1 MVNDSTN
8 KHAHTHK
15 PTRMP
20 ARTHTRTLLAS
31 IIRGENHR
39 KTPNGAP
46 WRQDA
51 ARPRSI
57 MASLPTICSRLFH
70 FQKVNQQGSHGAAA
84 AKQLLCLFHF
94 ITHICHP
101 LLQTL
106 SRRLSCKHQGAEE
119 PHIGTEFL
127 VCCRSGR
134 GGRGEEAG
142 QAALHSSVQ
151 TRDPRRLLP

>member
-1 MVNDSTN
+1 
-8 KHAHTHK
+8 
-15 PTRMP
+15 
-20 ARTHTRTLLAS
+20 
-31 IIRGENHR
+31 
-39 KTPNGAP
+39 
-46 WRQDA
+46 
-51 ARPRSI
+51 
-57 MASLPTICSRLFH
+57 MASLLTICSRLFH

-119 PHIGTEFL
+119 PHIGSRVPSMLQVRE
-127 VCCRSGR
+127 
-134 GGRGEEAG
+134 GGGGEEAG